1 MDGMNERSAD
11 ADAVDWADRYRAGDT
26 PWDIGGPHPELS
38 IRLQDGRLA
47 PPEPGESRALVP
59 GAGRGHDA
67 IALARRGWQVTA
79 LDVVPSLAAEMGA
92 ELERLGGE
100 YVVGDALRLEG
111 EPFDLVWDHTFF
123 CAIDPGSRAPWGQR
137 VRDLVVP
144 GGRYTALVFPVGKPA
159 EEGGP
164 PHGMSPD
171 DVLEVLGAS
180 FVEVER
186 AAVSRAVSKRR
197 WREHWLVAERRA
209 LVVQP

>member
-1 MDGMNERSAD
+1 MRLLLSLLVLLVSTSAL
-11 ADAVDWADRYRAGDT
+11 AQSPGTRTIQPNDR
-26 PWDIGGPHPELS
+26 ELS
-38 IRLQDGRLA
+38 DDRTVAAKFRLSDQLMRSGQA
-47 PPEPGESRALVP
+47 ERAIALLEDLQADDPVSQP
-59 GAGRGHDA
+59 IYLKLKYAYVQTKQYDDA

-159 EEGGP
+159 
-164 PHGMSPD
+164 
-171 DVLEVLGAS
+171 
-180 FVEVER
+180 
-186 AAVSRAVSKRR
+186 
-197 WREHWLVAERRA
+197 
-209 LVVQP
+209 